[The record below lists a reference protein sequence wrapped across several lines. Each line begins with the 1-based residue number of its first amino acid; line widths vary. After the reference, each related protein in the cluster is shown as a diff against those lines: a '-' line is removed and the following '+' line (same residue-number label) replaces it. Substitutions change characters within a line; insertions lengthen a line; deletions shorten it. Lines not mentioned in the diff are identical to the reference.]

1 MKFEKI
7 NENKLKII
15 LSNNELP
22 DNKSLNDIMSS
33 TSNAQNSMLSI
44 LEQAD
49 KSVGFDTTDYKIR
62 IDARTLNSKECMQN
76 LIKQLNQEN

>member
-33 TSNAQNSMLSI
+33 TNNAQGPMLSI

-62 IDARTLNSKECMQN
+62 IDARTLNSRGLCF
-76 LIKQLNQEN
+76 L